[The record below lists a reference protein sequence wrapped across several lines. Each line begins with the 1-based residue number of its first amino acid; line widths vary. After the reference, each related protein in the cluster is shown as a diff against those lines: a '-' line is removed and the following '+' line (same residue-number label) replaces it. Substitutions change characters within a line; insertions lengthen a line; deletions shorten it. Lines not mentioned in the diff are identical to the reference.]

1 MRQHNEPC
9 LLPDR
14 LLDRVTAGRYGAMT
28 VRFSN
33 RGDLLAIACCE
44 DITFPIRLYHL
55 ESPEGAV
62 LLCELDGH
70 HSVVY
75 ELCWSADDRFLV
87 SASADGTAKVWCV
100 PWNKGSHGEPDAAD
114 ATSDAAGE
122 AADGDDADPTSH
134 SKAPH
139 SAAMRTSPYAV
150 LQHSPPCF
158 VYSAAFVPH
167 AGAGESA
174 RRGAPPHVVT
184 GGFDGQ
190 VRFWDGQSGELL
202 GMLEDE
208 DEAEKDA
215 HKRRTSTAAPT
226 GVDSGP
232 RRPHSQHVNAI
243 VVGSSGK
250 VYTADSAGVIA
261 VWKRVGAGTKTQ
273 HFAYRSLRCDELL
286 GKAITS
292 LALHPTRR
300 LPRLLVQVRRERARA
315 RFALRRVSSLVARV
329 CLAGPAELPPPL

>member
-14 LLDRVTAGRYGAMT
+14 LLDRVTAGRHGAMT

-100 PWNKGSHGEPDAAD
+100 PWNKGSHGETAAAD
-114 ATSDAAGE
+114 ATSDAAGQ
-122 AADGDDADPTSH
+122 AAEGDDADPTSH
-134 SKAPH
+134 AKAPH
-139 SAAMRTSPYAV
+139 STAMRTSPYAV

-250 VYTADSAGVIA
+250 VYTADSAGASA